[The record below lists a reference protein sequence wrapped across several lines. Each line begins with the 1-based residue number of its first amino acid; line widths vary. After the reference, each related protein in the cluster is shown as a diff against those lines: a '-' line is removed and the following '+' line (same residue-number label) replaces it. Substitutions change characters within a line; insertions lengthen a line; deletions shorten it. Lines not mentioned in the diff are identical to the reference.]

1 MRWFLLVTTLAIFWL
16 ALNTH
21 SPGWMGLGLL
31 VGLVM
36 CFVTAFAFA
45 AKRIE
50 ARARSEV
57 YVPTPEE
64 LELLRRRAE
73 RQKAERQ
80 TRTGDGEER
89 GPGTR
94 S

>member
-1 MRWFLLVTTLAIFWL
+1 MRWFLLAATLAIFWM
-16 ALNTH
+16 ALNAR

-36 CFVTAFAFA
+36 CFVTALAFA

-50 ARARSEV
+50 ARAQSEV

-73 RQKAERQ
+73 RQKVEHQARS
-80 TRTGDGEER
+80 GDDEAR
-89 GPGTR
+89 DPRTR